1 MQIQVNTD
9 INIEGHEEL
18 AERVRAIVE
27 ETLQR
32 LGQHITRVEVH
43 LSDQDGAAREGRSE
57 QPDKRCLMEARLEGR
72 QPVAVS
78 EQAGTVHQ
86 AVQGAADKLVRLI
99 DSALG
104 RSARDERAPRPAM
117 GG

>member
-9 INIEGHEEL
+9 INIEGHEAL
-18 AERVRAIVE
+18 AERVRAIVDT
-27 ETLQR
+27 TLQR
-32 LGQHITRVEVH
+32 LGQQITRVEVH
-43 LSDQDGAAREGRSE
+43 LSDQDGATRGSGSA

-78 EQAGTVHQ
+78 EYAGTVDQ
-86 AVQGAADKLVRLI
+86 AVQGAADKLARLI

-117 GG
+117 PG